1 MASERRPPEDLQ
13 EAVAATLRRLRGE
26 GGGSPQAGNRTEPH
40 LSTPFGPRP
49 VTPATPTNSSPTVVV
64 TSPAATPAMSAK
76 TPPEPEPDLLSNAG
90 VAPEVP
96 LSPASHA
103 SALKQF
109 RVSQAAGGQ
118 AADKPRRGLLPYAAA
133 LAGLIV
139 AAGVAWGAYRVFVG
153 GAPKNGVVPT
163 LVADQTPEKVPPTAA
178 DQNANEPADQDKTIY
193 NEISPNS
200 ANGAASPKGE
210 VLLPAPETP
219 QKPPAPPQPAPSAS
233 EAASGGVNIDQP
245 ASVAATAPAGDAP
258 TSATAPGT
266 APSGT
271 PTVVGAPANSAAAT
285 PASGGAASDGA
296 MWAPTGS
303 NAAATPLA
311 PTAPASGA
319 MEGNT
324 ATASTAAPEPAQPSA
339 AASPEA
345 PASTATAPAATQAA
359 ALSTG
364 SFRIQLAAVK
374 SEAAAKKTW
383 KRLVAKHQDL
393 LGPLT
398 MEIVRA
404 DLGGQ
409 GIYYRVQ
416 AGPFTDKTAARD
428 ACAKLKAQGQQC
440 LVKP

>member
-26 GGGSPQAGNRTEPH
+26 GGGSPQPGNRTEPQ

-49 VTPATPTNSSPTVVV
+49 VTPAAPTNSSTNAPTVVV
-64 TSPAATPAMSAK
+64 ASPAATPAMAAK
-76 TPPEPEPDLLSNAG
+76 TPPEPEPDLLSAAG
-90 VAPEVP
+90 IAPEVP
-96 LSPASHA
+96 LSPAGHA

-109 RVSQAAGGQ
+109 RVAQSAGEV
-118 AADKPRRGLLPYAAA
+118 ADKPRRGLLPYAAA

-139 AAGVAWGAYRVFVG
+139 AAGVAWGAYRVVVG
-153 GAPKNGVVPT
+153 GAAKNGVVPT

-178 DQNANEPADQDKTIY
+178 DQNANEATDQDKTIY

-200 ANGAASPKGE
+200 ANATASPKGE

-245 ASVAATAPAGDAP
+245 ASVAATAPAGEA
-258 TSATAPGT
+258 SATVPST
-266 APSGT
+266 APSGA
-271 PTVVGAPANSAAAT
+271 PTNGATANSAAAVPAEGNAAVPPLAPAAPASGAMAGSAASASTAAPAPAQTSAAAT
-285 PASGGAASDGA
+285 PA
-296 MWAPTGS
+296 APV
-303 NAAATPLA
+303 A
-311 PTAPASGA
+311 
-319 MEGNT
+319 
-324 ATASTAAPEPAQPSA
+324 
-339 AASPEA
+339 
-345 PASTATAPAATQAA
+345 TATAPTATQTA
-359 ALSTG
+359 ALTAG

-383 KRLVAKHQDL
+383 KRLLAKHQDL

-404 DLGGQ
+404 DLGSQ
-409 GIYYRVQ
+409 GVYYRVQ
-416 AGPFTDKTAARD
+416 AGPFAEKAAARD